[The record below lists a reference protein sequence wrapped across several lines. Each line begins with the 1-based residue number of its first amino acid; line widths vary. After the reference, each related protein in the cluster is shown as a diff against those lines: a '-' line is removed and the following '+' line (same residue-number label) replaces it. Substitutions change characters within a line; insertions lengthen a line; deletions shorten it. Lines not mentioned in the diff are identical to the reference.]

1 MMEALI
7 GLIETYHIPV
17 ELPSMELM
25 MAGDFIII
33 IIYAALM
40 GLLAARLK
48 QPTIIA
54 YIITG
59 LILGPAVIGFVEPG
73 ELTHTMAELG
83 LAFLLF
89 LIGIEMRVDEVK
101 HILKPL
107 LKISVLLMILISSI
121 GFLTSIGLGF
131 STSEAIIIGLA
142 VMYSSTAVTIKML
155 NDKGTATSLHGK
167 IDIGILLFE
176 DIVVVIILTV
186 LAAGQPE
193 SVMDVASTL
202 GMVFG
207 LVSMIAIFAAI
218 GSLYFLPPLFRFIAN
233 NQKIFFLVS
242 IAWFFLFVLVSHE
255 LGMSIEMGAFL
266 AGLAIAQ
273 MPYSEELEARV
284 SPLTDLFILVF
295 FVSVGLELDTRAL
308 LTYWREA
315 LIASVVLMV
324 AKFLIYVILI
334 SWQKFDPETVF
345 RGSINMVQVS
355 EFGLIV
361 GSVAVAGGFVDSAI
375 LGFLTIIALITMSIS
390 VYFIQYNRDLYEFV
404 KPWFDRLTGGAIEKP
419 PTEDLCNHAVIVGF
433 DEIARRVVLLLEDK
447 YDDIVVIDRN
457 IEEDEAIERS
467 GFEAVFGDAKYH
479 KIRKAAGLERAD
491 FVFSSSDQREINEM
505 LVEEARDGA
514 TVLAEARTEKD
525 AVHLYK
531 RGVDYVVLA
540 PQLAADQLK
549 RYLTAYIKEPVNFE
563 KIVEADLELL
573 RSDALFPTVRPHWS
587 S

>member
-1 MMEALI
+1 MTETIL
-7 GLIETYHIPV
+7 GLLEISYLQF
-17 ELPSMELM
+17 ELPRAEFM
-25 MAGDFIII
+25 MAGDFVIIVI
-33 IIYAALM
+33 FAALM
-40 GLLAARLK
+40 GLLATRLK

-54 YIITG
+54 YIVTG
-59 LILGPAVIGFVEPG
+59 LFLGPAVIGFVEPG

-89 LIGIEMRVDEVK
+89 LIGIEMQVEEVK
-101 HILKPL
+101 HILTPL
-107 LKISVLLMILISSI
+107 LKISVLLMGSIASI

-131 STSEAIIIGLA
+131 TTTEAVLIGLA

-193 SVMDVASTL
+193 TVMDVVSTM

-207 LVSMIAIFAAI
+207 LVGLIAIFALL

-233 NQKIFFLVS
+233 NRKIFFLIS
-242 IAWFFLFVLVSHE
+242 ISWFFLFVLSSHE

-295 FVSVGLELDTRAL
+295 FVSVGLELDTTAL
-308 LTYWREA
+308 LAYWREA

-334 SWQKFDPETVF
+334 NWQKFDPESVF

-361 GSVAVAGGFVDSAI
+361 GAVAVAGGVIDRAV
-375 LGFLTIIALITMSIS
+375 LGFLTITALITMSIS
-390 VYFIQYNRDLYEFV
+390 VYFIQYNREIYELV
-404 KPWFDRLTGGAIEKP
+404 KPWFDKLIGGGREKP
-419 PTEDLCNHAVIVGF
+419 PVEDFHNHAVIVGF
-433 DEIARRVVLLLEDK
+433 DEIARRVILLLEDK

-457 IEEDEAIERS
+457 IEEDEAIERT
-467 GFEAVFGDAKYH
+467 GFNAVFGDAKYE
-479 KIRKAAGLERAD
+479 KIRKEAGIERAD
-491 FVFSSSDQREINEM
+491 FVFSSSEQRRINEII
-505 LVEEARDGA
+505 LEETRAGA
-514 TVLAEARTEKD
+514 TVLVEAKTEKD
-525 AVHLYK
+525 ADRLYDS
-531 RGVDYVVLA
+531 GADYVVLA

-549 RYLTAYIKEPVNFE
+549 RYLEAYLKDTVDFE
-563 KIVEADLELL
+563 KIVEADLEIL
-573 RSDALFPTVRPHWS
+573 RSDELFPTTRPHWS
-587 S
+587 N

>member
-1 MMEALI
+1 MTETIL
-7 GLIETYHIPV
+7 GLLEISYLQF
-17 ELPSMELM
+17 ELPRAEFM
-25 MAGDFIII
+25 MAGDFVIIVI
-33 IIYAALM
+33 FAALM
-40 GLLAARLK
+40 GLLATRLK

-54 YIITG
+54 YIVTG
-59 LILGPAVIGFVEPG
+59 LFLGPAVIGFVEPG

-89 LIGIEMRVDEVK
+89 LIGIEMQVEEVK
-101 HILKPL
+101 HILTPL
-107 LKISVLLMILISSI
+107 LKISVLLMGSIASI

-131 STSEAIIIGLA
+131 TTTEAVLIGLA

-193 SVMDVASTL
+193 TVMDVVSTM

-207 LVSMIAIFAAI
+207 LVGLIAIFALL

-233 NQKIFFLVS
+233 NRKIFFLIS
-242 IAWFFLFVLVSHE
+242 ISWFFLFVLSSHE

-295 FVSVGLELDTRAL
+295 FVSVGLELDTTAL
-308 LTYWREA
+308 LAYWREA

-334 SWQKFDPETVF
+334 NWQKFDPESVF

-361 GSVAVAGGFVDSAI
+361 GAVAVAGGVIDRAV
-375 LGFLTIIALITMSIS
+375 LGFLTITALITMSIS
-390 VYFIQYNRDLYEFV
+390 VYFIQYNREIYELV
-404 KPWFDRLTGGAIEKP
+404 KPWFDKLIGGGREKP
-419 PTEDLCNHAVIVGF
+419 PVEDFHNHAVIVGF
-433 DEIARRVVLLLEDK
+433 DEIARRVILLLEDK

-457 IEEDEAIERS
+457 IEEDEAIERT
-467 GFEAVFGDAKYH
+467 GFNAVFGDAKYE
-479 KIRKAAGLERAD
+479 KIRKQAGIERAD
-491 FVFSSSDQREINEM
+491 FVFSSSEQRRINEII
-505 LVEEARDGA
+505 LEETRAGA
-514 TVLAEARTEKD
+514 TVLVEAKTEKD
-525 AVHLYK
+525 ADRLYES
-531 RGVDYVVLA
+531 GADYVVLA

-549 RYLTAYIKEPVNFE
+549 RYLEAYLKDTVDFE
-563 KIVEADLELL
+563 KIVEADLEIL
-573 RSDALFPTVRPHWS
+573 RSDELFPTTRPHWS
-587 S
+587 N